1 MKAIMLCFAFFILTS
16 NGYCQ
21 VNAPELQLSKDA
33 YLKKS
38 KAQKQTAWTLLG
50 VGTASMGA
58 GWLLASSLSGDVG
71 QDVEEGYYGA
81 LLFTGGLIVDL
92 VSIPFFTASTRN
104 KKRAMKAV
112 TSIKFE
118 EVPSWSGGAV
128 RQSNALTLSMQV
140 RF

>member
-1 MKAIMLCFAFFILTS
+1 MKSIIMGFAFFILTS
-16 NGYCQ
+16 NGYGQ

-50 VGTASMGA
+50 VGTASIGA
-58 GWLLASSLSGDVG
+58 GWLLATSLSGSPERDF
-71 QDVEEGYYGA
+71 EEGYYGA
-81 LLFTGGLIVDL
+81 LLFTGGVLVDL

-104 KKRAMKAV
+104 KGRAMQAV
-112 TSIKFE
+112 TSVKME
-118 EVPSWSGGAV
+118 DVPSWSGGAV
-128 RQSNALTLSMQV
+128 RQSNVPTLAIQV